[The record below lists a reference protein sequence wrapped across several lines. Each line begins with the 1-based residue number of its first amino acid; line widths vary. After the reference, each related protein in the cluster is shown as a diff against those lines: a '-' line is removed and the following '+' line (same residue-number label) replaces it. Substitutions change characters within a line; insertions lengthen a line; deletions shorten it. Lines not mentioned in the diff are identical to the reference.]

1 MPRRFPPPWSI
12 NEMHGVCFIVCDKNG
27 QQLGYFY
34 YENESGHQRTATN
47 LLTRGEAWKMAANF
61 AKLPDRSGARAW
73 LRRVWLRRQATRV

>member
-27 QQLGYFY
+27 QQLAYFY
-34 YENESGHQRTATN
+34 YQHDPDRRTATN

-61 AKLPDRSGARAW
+61 AKLSDRSGARAW
-73 LRRVWLRRQATRV
+73 FRRVWLRRQATSV

>member
-34 YENESGHQRTATN
+34 YENKSGHQRTATN
-47 LLTRGEAWKMAANF
+47 LLTRGERGRWRPTSPSCRIAPA
-61 AKLPDRSGARAW
+61 LGHG
-73 LRRVWLRRQATRV
+73 